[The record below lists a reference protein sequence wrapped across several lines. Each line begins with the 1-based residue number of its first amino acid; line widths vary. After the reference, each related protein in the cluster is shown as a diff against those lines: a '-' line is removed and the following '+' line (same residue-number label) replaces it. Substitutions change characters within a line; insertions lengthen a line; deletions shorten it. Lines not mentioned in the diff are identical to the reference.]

1 MEMMNI
7 IKEIN
12 YYTNIARE
20 RELSGTERN
29 EREAYRKLYLK
40 KFRENF
46 INHLENIKIVY
57 INDQNKVN

>member
-1 MEMMNI
+1 MMNI

-57 INDQNKVN
+57 IDDTDKIN

>member
-1 MEMMNI
+1 M
-7 IKEIN
+7 
-12 YYTNIARE
+12 ARE
-20 RELSGTERN
+20 RELSGAERN

-57 INDQNKVN
+57 IDDTDKIN

>member
-1 MEMMNI
+1 MMNI

-12 YYTNIARE
+12 YYINIARE
-20 RELSGTERN
+20 RELSGAERN

-57 INDQNKVN
+57 IDDTDKIN

>member
-57 INDQNKVN
+57 IKLD

>member
-1 MEMMNI
+1 MMNI

>member
-1 MEMMNI
+1 MMNI

-29 EREAYRKLYLK
+29 ERETYRKLYLK